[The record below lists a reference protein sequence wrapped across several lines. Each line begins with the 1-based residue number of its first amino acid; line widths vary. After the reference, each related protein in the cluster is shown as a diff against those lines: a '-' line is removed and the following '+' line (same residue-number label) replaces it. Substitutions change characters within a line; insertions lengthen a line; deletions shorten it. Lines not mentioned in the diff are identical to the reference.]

1 MGREQEAEHGLGAA
15 CVKNRSSKCTTGTP
29 VTASGC
35 NQFISAAAL
44 RPFSPQGVGES
55 RWYHEVFFRL
65 SSLFYCKDDSL
76 FVLFLPIF
84 TKEYLQNIMFEIKHL
99 TKIFPARSNEVVALK
114 DVSTTIHTGDIFGI
128 IGMSG
133 AGKSTLLRCLCLLE
147 QPTDGQI
154 LLNGKDLA
162 HLKGKELLEARR
174 QMGVVFQGYNLLM
187 QKTVAEN
194 VAFPLKLTAYDKQA
208 MEKRVAELLELVGL
222 ADKAGSYPSQ
232 LSGGQKQRVALAR
245 ALASNPQVLLC
256 DEPTSALD
264 PLTTK
269 SVLQLLKDINH
280 KLGVTVIII
289 THELAVV
296 KSICNRMVVIDNGEF
311 VEQGETETIFKNP
324 QSNMARLLLGKED

>member
-1 MGREQEAEHGLGAA
+1 
-15 CVKNRSSKCTTGTP
+15 
-29 VTASGC
+29 
-35 NQFISAAAL
+35 
-44 RPFSPQGVGES
+44 
-55 RWYHEVFFRL
+55 
-65 SSLFYCKDDSL
+65 
-76 FVLFLPIF
+76 
-84 TKEYLQNIMFEIKHL
+84 MFEIKHL
-99 TKIFPARSNEVVALK
+99 TKIFTGSANKVEALR
-114 DVSTTIHTGDIFGI
+114 DVSTTIQDGDIFGI

-147 QPTDGQI
+147 KPTEGQI

-194 VAFPLKLTAYDKQA
+194 VAFPLKLTAYKKDEV
-208 MEKRVAELLELVGL
+208 EKRVAELLELVGL
-222 ADKAGSYPSQ
+222 SDKAGSYPSQ

-269 SVLQLLKDINH
+269 SVLELLQAINK

-296 KSICNRMVVIDNGEF
+296 KAICNRMVVIDGGRF
-311 VEQGETETIFKNP
+311 VEQGDAAQIFEHP
-324 QSNMARLLLGKED
+324 QSDVARLLLGKEE